1 MGFRSKCMKD
11 VGCDTLRILT
21 ETIHRISEMLVGPQ
35 KRNNFFLFLLLVK
48 KSFIIGQN

>member
-1 MGFRSKCMKD
+1 MKD